1 MKLCSIT
8 GMNIPILGGEAKHSE
23 HFLFI
28 YVNLNDKKIKRQEE
42 LATAALHS
50 TGGCIGQTSISK
62 HSTGP
67 ADDSFSR
74 SLHRFGGTP
83 ERGIHPDTLEPTP
96 GSFQSPMEHRNEA
109 HTTPLLPDGFR
120 WTSKISQVQNLSFS
134 PLPAPLEP
142 SLASATDSLRAPR
155 HFPPPLPTAG
165 LPSPGPARAS
175 ALFRW
180 TSKNFEVQNHS
191 FSPPLAVVF
200 TTRSSLQ
207 HRLYPLSTST
217 RASHPLHFSRRLGSR
232 HQGPHETAPSSGGP
246 RKISKSTSRSLH
258 RPSLS
263 RQTRSTYLRASHEPC
278 STSPVTGA
286 RMPSSGGLLDTL
298 NFFFF
303 SLLQLSSFR
312 GPL

>member
-1 MKLCSIT
+1 
-8 GMNIPILGGEAKHSE
+8 
-23 HFLFI
+23 
-28 YVNLNDKKIKRQEE
+28 EE

-50 TGGCIGQTSISK
+50 TGGCISRTSISK

-74 SLHRFGGTP
+74 SLLQFGGTP

-200 TTRSSLQ
+200 NTNSILS
-207 HRLYPLSTST
+207 RL
-217 RASHPLHFSRRLGSR
+217 
-232 HQGPHETAPSSGGP
+232 PHEP
-246 RKISKSTSRSLH
+246 RTH
-258 RPSLS
+258 
-263 RQTRSTYLRASHEPC
+263 
-278 STSPVTGA
+278 STSPDGLAPVTRA
-286 RMPSSGGLLDTL
+286 RTRQRPLPVDLEKFRSPLPVLCIALLFHIELDPLTCEPRTNRAPL
-298 NFFFF
+298 LPPPGPACPLPVDF
-303 SLLQLSSFR
+303 STR
-312 GPL
+312 

>member
-1 MKLCSIT
+1 MQYYWNEYT
-8 GMNIPILGGEAKHSE
+8 NFRGEAKHSE

-28 YVNLNDKKIKRQEE
+28 YVNHNDKKIKRQEE

-50 TGGCIGQTSISK
+50 TGGCISRTSISK

-74 SLHRFGGTP
+74 SLLQFGGTP

-134 PLPAPLEP
+134 PLPAQLRRPIHSEL
-142 SLASATDSLRAPR
+142 LAT
-155 HFPPPLPTAG
+155 F
-165 LPSPGPARAS
+165 
-175 ALFRW
+175 
-180 TSKNFEVQNHS
+180 
-191 FSPPLAVVF
+191 
-200 TTRSSLQ
+200 
-207 HRLYPLSTST
+207 
-217 RASHPLHFSRRLGSR
+217 LHLSRRRGSR
-232 HQGPHETAPSSGGP
+232 HRGPHEPAPSSGGP
-246 RKISKSTSRSLH
+246 RKISKSKTTRSRHHLRRLH
-258 RPSLS
+258 HSHHSILS
-263 RQTRSTYLRASHEPC
+263 RLPHEPRTHSTSPDGLAPVTGARTRQRPLPVDLEKFRSPLPLSHQTRSTYLRASHEPC

-303 SLLQLSSFR
+303 FSLLQLSSFR

>member
-1 MKLCSIT
+1 MI
-8 GMNIPILGGEAKHSE
+8 
-23 HFLFI
+23 
-28 YVNLNDKKIKRQEE
+28 KKKKRQEE

-50 TGGCIGQTSISK
+50 AGGCISQTSISK

-83 ERGIHPDTLEPTP
+83 EPTP

-109 HTTPLLPDGFR
+109 HTTPLLPDGPRKFHKSK
-120 WTSKISQVQNLSFS
+120 TSPSRHFLLYSS
-134 PLPAPLEP
+134 P

-207 HRLYPLSTST
+207 HRPLSTST

-258 RPSLS
+258 HPSLS
-263 RQTRSTYLRASHEPC
+263 HQTRSTYLRASHEPC
-278 STSPVTGA
+278 STSPGPACPLPV
-286 RMPSSGGLLDTL
+286 D
-298 NFFFF
+298 F
-303 SLLQLSSFR
+303 STH
-312 GPL
+312 

>member
-8 GMNIPILGGEAKHSE
+8 GMNILILGGEAKHSK

-28 YVNLNDKKIKRQEE
+28 YVNHNDKKIKRQEE

-50 TGGCIGQTSISK
+50 AGGCISQTSISK

-83 ERGIHPDTLEPTP
+83 EPTP

-134 PLPAPLEP
+134 PLPAQ
-142 SLASATDSLRAPR
+142 LRRPI
-155 HFPPPLPTAG
+155 HSELLHPPPDGGAPVTGARMSQRPLPVD
-165 LPSPGPARAS
+165 LEKFRSP
-175 ALFRW
+175 
-180 TSKNFEVQNHS
+180 K
-191 FSPPLAVVF
+191 PLVLS

-207 HRLYPLSTST
+207 HQLYPLSTST

-246 RKISKSTSRSLH
+246 RKISKSTSLH
-258 RPSLS
+258 HPSLS
-263 RQTRSTYLRASHEPC
+263 HQTRSTYLRASHEPC

-286 RMPSSGGLLDTL
+286 RMPSSGGLST
-298 NFFFF
+298 
-303 SLLQLSSFR
+303 R
-312 GPL
+312 